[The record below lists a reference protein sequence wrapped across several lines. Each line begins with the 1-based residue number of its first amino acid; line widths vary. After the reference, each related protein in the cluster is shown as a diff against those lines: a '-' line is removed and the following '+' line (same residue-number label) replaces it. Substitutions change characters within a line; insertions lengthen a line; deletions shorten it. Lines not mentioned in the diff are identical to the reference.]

1 MPTDTASENK
11 AKKGAATLSI
21 ITNAFLAVS
30 KIVIGFFIGSMSI
43 ISEGIHSGIDLLGSV
58 IAFFSVKK
66 SSIPPDSDH
75 AFGHGKYEDAS
86 GMIEAFFIV
95 AASGILIW
103 ESVTNLISGESEI
116 AAELLSVGMV
126 LMAISAVIKFV
137 VSLRVMKVARD
148 THSIALESDA
158 WHIRFD
164 VLTSVGVFAGL
175 LLIQLTGLYWID
187 SVIAIGIAIFI
198 LREAYHIIKRSFN
211 DLMDKSLSEKESAKI
226 REIIERHDAEYTNYH
241 GLKTRKA
248 GSDTFVEFHLM
259 MPCGLTLTDA
269 HKFERRIKEEI
280 KAEIPRCFVVIYVE
294 PCSKR
299 CGCDTCTF
307 VCKNN
312 PEMQDKDCVLL
323 SQ

>member
-1 MPTDTASENK
+1 MPTDTESENK

-58 IAFFSVKK
+58 IAFFSVRK

-175 LLIQLTGLYWID
+175 LLIQLTSLYWID
-187 SVIAIGIAIFI
+187 SVIAIGIAVFI

-211 DLMDKSLSEKESAKI
+211 DLMDKSLSEKDSAKI

-259 MPCGLTLTDA
+259 MPAKLPLDEA
-269 HKFERRIKEEI
+269 HHLAKHIEDEMT
-280 KAEIPRCFVVIYVE
+280 AEVPHLSVIIHID
-294 PCSKR
+294 PCDRR
-299 CGCDTCTF
+299 CGRDVCTF
-307 VCKNN
+307 VCRKMVKK
-312 PEMQDKDCVLL
+312 E
-323 SQ
+323 